1 MVDPI
6 NILVPVTV
14 TVSFVFSFLD
24 ACEVDINSSVADQT
38 KSVQSMLQFLKLTKT
53 DLMYSH
59 FPITLLILASLY
71 TLGEAIFFGM
81 LCCLIVFSFEQE
93 HGGKSFLLNLA
104 GF

>member
-6 NILVPVTV
+6 NILVPV

-53 DLMYSH
+53 D
-59 FPITLLILASLY
+59 
-71 TLGEAIFFGM
+71 
-81 LCCLIVFSFEQE
+81 
-93 HGGKSFLLNLA
+93 
-104 GF
+104 